1 MKYMDIHSH
10 LLPGIDDGARDF
22 KISMEMFRIAE
33 KNGIGAMIL
42 TPHYKPM
49 HHNAS
54 PATIRRLISEI
65 EEKLKEEKIEIQ
77 LYPGNEIYY
86 HSEAVSQALEGRLCT
101 MAGSSY
107 VLVEFNPMDEF
118 EYIRNGLYQFLAE
131 GFRPVLAHVE
141 RYRCMTGKA
150 DRAEELTGMGAYI
163 QVNAGSIMGC
173 YGLQIKMF
181 TRGLLKRKAVHF
193 VATDAHDTKNRAPEL
208 SECARFLVKKFG
220 EDYTRELLYENPM
233 KLVQNEYI

>member
-22 KISMEMFRIAE
+22 ETSMEMFHIAE

-42 TPHYKPM
+42 TPHYKPV

-54 PATIRRLISEI
+54 PATIRRLISEM
-65 EEKLKEEKIEIQ
+65 EEKLAEEKIDIR

-86 HSEAVSQALEGRLCT
+86 HSEAVAQALEGGLCT
-101 MAGSSY
+101 LAGSSY

-118 EYIRNGLYQFLAE
+118 EYIRNGLYQFLSE

-141 RYRCMTGKA
+141 RYRCMTSKT
-150 DRAEELTGMGAYI
+150 DRTEELTGMGAYI
-163 QVNAGSIMGC
+163 QVNAGSIMGH
-173 YGLQIKMF
+173 YGLQTKGF
-181 TRGLLKRKAVHF
+181 ARGLLKKDLVHF
-193 VATDAHDTKNRAPEL
+193 VATDAHDAKNRAPEL
-208 SECARFLVKKFG
+208 EECARFLTKRFG

-233 KLVQNEYI
+233 KIVRNEYL

>member
-22 KISMEMFRIAE
+22 ETSMEMFRIAG

-42 TPHYKPM
+42 TPHYKPV

-54 PATIRRLISEI
+54 PATIRRLISEM
-65 EEKLKEEKIEIQ
+65 EEKLAEEKIDIR

-86 HSEAVSQALEGRLCT
+86 HSEAVAQALEGGLCT
-101 MAGSSY
+101 LAGSSY

-118 EYIRNGLYQFLAE
+118 EYIRNGLYQFLSE

-141 RYRCMTGKA
+141 RYRCMTSKT
-150 DRAEELTGMGAYI
+150 DRTEELTGMGAYI
-163 QVNAGSIMGC
+163 QVNAGSIMGH
-173 YGLQIKMF
+173 YGLQTKGF
-181 TRGLLKRKAVHF
+181 ARGLLKKDLVHF
-193 VATDAHDTKNRAPEL
+193 VATDAHDAKNRAPEL
-208 SECARFLVKKFG
+208 EECARFLTKRFG
-220 EDYTRELLYENPM
+220 EDYARELLYENPM
-233 KLVQNEYI
+233 KIVRNEYL

>member
-22 KISMEMFRIAE
+22 ETSMEMFRIAG

-42 TPHYKPM
+42 TPHYKPV

-54 PATIRRLISEI
+54 PATIRRLISEM
-65 EEKLKEEKIEIQ
+65 EEKLAEEKIDIR

-86 HSEAVSQALEGRLCT
+86 HSEAVAQALEGGLCT
-101 MAGSSY
+101 LAGSSY

-118 EYIRNGLYQFLAE
+118 EYIRNGLYQFLSE

-141 RYRCMTGKA
+141 RYRCMTSKT
-150 DRAEELTGMGAYI
+150 DRTEELTGYI
-163 QVNAGSIMGC
+163 QVNAGSIMGH
-173 YGLQIKMF
+173 YGLQTKGF
-181 TRGLLKRKAVHF
+181 ARGLLKKDLVHF
-193 VATDAHDTKNRAPEL
+193 VATDAHDAKNRAPEL
-208 SECARFLVKKFG
+208 EECARFLTKRFG

-233 KLVQNEYI
+233 KIVRNEYL

>member
-1 MKYMDIHSH
+1 
-10 LLPGIDDGARDF
+10 
-22 KISMEMFRIAE
+22 
-33 KNGIGAMIL
+33 MIL

-150 DRAEELTGMGAYI
+150 DRAEELTGMGSLHTGKCRQHYGTLWSADQNVY
-163 QVNAGSIMGC
+163 QRSAEKKSGSFRGNGC
-173 YGLQIKMF
+173 
-181 TRGLLKRKAVHF
+181 
-193 VATDAHDTKNRAPEL
+193 P
-208 SECARFLVKKFG
+208 
-220 EDYTRELLYENPM
+220 
-233 KLVQNEYI
+233 

>member
-1 MKYMDIHSH
+1 MDIHSH

-22 KISMEMFRIAE
+22 ETSMEMFRIAG

-42 TPHYKPM
+42 TPHYKPV

-54 PATIRRLISEI
+54 PATIRRLISEM
-65 EEKLKEEKIEIQ
+65 EEKLAEEKIDIR

-86 HSEAVSQALEGRLCT
+86 HSEAVAQALEGGLCT
-101 MAGSSY
+101 LAGSSY

-118 EYIRNGLYQFLAE
+118 EYIRNGLYQFLSE

-141 RYRCMTGKA
+141 RYRCMTSKT
-150 DRAEELTGMGAYI
+150 DRTEELTGMGAYI
-163 QVNAGSIMGC
+163 QVNAGSIMGH
-173 YGLQIKMF
+173 YGLQTKGF
-181 TRGLLKRKAVHF
+181 ARGLLKKDLVHF
-193 VATDAHDTKNRAPEL
+193 VATDAHDAKNRAPEL
-208 SECARFLVKKFG
+208 EECARFLTKRFG

-233 KLVQNEYI
+233 KIVRNEYL